1 MNYNIVKSFRQP
13 GRKMEKHNDQGDRT
27 PANGAKGGKKASVN
41 NSNKTNQN
49 EPKKE
54 IGEFGKEIPF
64 ESCLLEK
71 DHAHAVHCMI
81 WAKWEDHFV
90 IEEFVPH
97 AAILMQVRFDGCI
110 GFPGGMVDEDIT
122 GISSHQAKEK
132 VISAVT
138 RELAEEMNV
147 DFTRHV
153 ITKDDYMCTYR
164 HPSKKLFLHFFTFEM
179 SLDSLREI
187 ENMAL
192 KSMDY
197 GNEVMGILRV
207 PLYTMNDGYR
217 GFPAFLNQNFIQCS
231 RQQLIQGLEVKKIL
245 TKNEIDEAVS
255 SSRVNRT
262 NFV

>member
-1 MNYNIVKSFRQP
+1 MERQN
-13 GRKMEKHNDQGDRT
+13 EQGDRT
-27 PANGAKGGKKASVN
+27 PAGGAKGGKKSTLN
-41 NSNKTNQN
+41 TRMNHN
-49 EPKKE
+49 ESKKE
-54 IGEFGKEIPF
+54 SPELGKDISF
-64 ESCLLEK
+64 EASLQEK
-71 DHAHAVHCMI
+71 DHAHAVHCMV

-122 GISSHQAKEK
+122 GIPIHQAKEK

-153 ITKDDYMCTYR
+153 ITKEDYMFTHR

-192 KSMDY
+192 KSMDF

-231 RQQLIQGLEVKKIL
+231 RQQLLLSLDAKKIL

-255 SSRVNRT
+255 SSRLNRT
-262 NFV
+262 NYV